1 MTRREWLA
9 LAAAAPFAAAEV
21 PSIDGFFDDFLRKWV
36 MADPEL
42 ASQLR
47 IFSGEEQERLDARLN
62 EISDEAAHARIA
74 RAKEGLAGLRQFDRS
89 KLTPEQRLSAE
100 MFEYQLNDIVNEEP
114 YLVYSFPLNQMGG
127 VQARL
132 PTLLTDIH
140 PMRTRRDAENYLARL
155 GAASS
160 KIDQALALT
169 RERARQGVRLP
180 GFIAVE
186 TMGQMK
192 RFTAPDP
199 AQNILVSS
207 FARRVSLIESIDP
220 KQQADMIKRAQEMVR
235 NSLYPAYLRAVDG
248 LATENAKATEDAGL
262 CRFPKGAEAY
272 AFFLR
277 RYTTTDMTADEIH
290 QKGRQEVARIGAEME
305 KLYRK
310 LGYIEGSDNEKW
322 QKLQDDH
329 VYPDSPNVR
338 TEVLADYQK
347 FLDQNYEQS
356 LAVFDR
362 RPKTKCIVQR
372 IPEFQEANA
381 AANYQA
387 PAQDGSRPGIVR
399 VPLRG
404 PKFPKP
410 GMRNLMTHEGIP
422 GHHFQIALQ
431 VEMTSL
437 PAFRRLRALGGLSAY
452 SEGWG
457 LYAERLGG
465 EMGWYK
471 DDPVSDLGHLNGE
484 YFRAKRLVADT
495 GIHAMHWTREQTIA
509 YGISR
514 SETDR
519 YVVMPGQACSYKIGQ
534 MKILELRERA
544 KAALG
549 TKFSIKEYHNV
560 VLGSGS
566 IPLALL
572 DRVVTDWAK
581 RTA

>member
-9 LAAAAPFAAAEV
+9 LAAAAPLAAAET
-21 PSIDGFFDDFLRKWV
+21 PSIDRFFDDFLRKWV
-36 MADPEL
+36 IADPEL
-42 ASQLR
+42 ASQVR
-47 IFSGEEQERLDARLN
+47 IFSGDEQEHLDSQLN

-74 RAKEGLAGLRQFDRS
+74 RAKQGLADLRQFDRS
-89 KLTPEQRLSAE
+89 KLTSEQRLSAE
-100 MFEYQLNDIVNEEP
+100 MFEYQLTDIVNEEP
-114 YLVYSFPLNQMGG
+114 YLVYNFPLNQMGG

-140 PMRTRRDAENYLARL
+140 PMRTRKDAENYLARL
-155 GAASS
+155 AAAGP
-160 KIDQALALT
+160 KIDQALTLA
-169 RERARQGVRLP
+169 RERSRQGVRLP

-186 TMGQMK
+186 TMDQMK

-199 AQNILVSS
+199 VENILVSS
-207 FARRVSLIESIDP
+207 FARRVRLIESIDP
-220 KQQADMIKRAQEMVR
+220 KQQADMISRAHQIVR
-235 NSLYPAYLRAVDG
+235 NTLYPAYHRAIDG
-248 LATENAKATEDAGL
+248 LATESVHATEDAGL
-262 CRFPKGAEAY
+262 WRFPKGPEIY

-277 RYTTTDMTADEIH
+277 RYTTTDMTAEEIH
-290 QKGRQEVARIGAEME
+290 QKGLDEVARIGAEME
-305 KLYRK
+305 KLFRK
-310 LGYIEGSDNEKW
+310 LGYNEGSEMEKW

-329 VYPDSPNVR
+329 SYHDDPDVR
-338 TEVLADYQK
+338 THVLADYQR
-347 FLDQNYEQS
+347 FLDLNLEQS
-356 LAVFDR
+356 IAVFDR
-362 RPKTKCIVQR
+362 RPKAKCIVQR

-387 PAQDGSRPGIVR
+387 PSQDGSRPGIVR

-410 GMRNLMTHEGIP
+410 GMRNLMTHEGVP

-495 GIHAMHWTREQTIA
+495 GIHAKRWTREQTIA
-509 YGISR
+509 YGIPR

-544 KAALG
+544 KTALG
-549 TKFSIKEYHNV
+549 AKFSIKEYHNV

-572 DRVVTDWAK
+572 ERVVTDWTK
-581 RTA
+581 KTA

>member
-1 MTRREWLA
+1 MNRREWLA
-9 LAAAAPFAAAEV
+9 LVAAAPLAAAET
-21 PSIDGFFDDFLRKWV
+21 PSIDRFFDDFLRKWV
-36 MADPEL
+36 MADSEL

-47 IFSGEEQERLDARLN
+47 IFSADEQEHLDAQLN

-74 RAKEGLAGLRQFDRS
+74 RAKEGLAGLRHFDRS

-100 MFEYQLNDIVNEEP
+100 MFEYQLTDIVNEEP
-114 YLVYSFPLNQMGG
+114 YLIYNYPLNQMGG

-132 PTLLTDIH
+132 PTLLTDVH
-140 PMRTRRDAENYLARL
+140 PMRTRQDAENYLARL
-155 GAASS
+155 GIAGP
-160 KIDQALALT
+160 KIDQALKLT
-169 RERARQGVRLP
+169 QQRARQNVRIP

-186 TMGQMK
+186 TMGQMR

-199 AQNILVSS
+199 AENILVTS
-207 FARRVSLIESIDP
+207 FARRVKLIETIDP
-220 KQQADMIKRAQEMVR
+220 KQQADLVSRAQQIV
-235 NSLYPAYLRAVDG
+235 SSSIYPAYHRAIDG

-262 CRFPKGAEAY
+262 WRFPKGTEAY

-277 RYTTTDMTADEIH
+277 RYTTTNMTPDEIH
-290 QKGRQEVARIGAEME
+290 QKGLDEVARIGAEME
-305 KLYRK
+305 KLFQK
-310 LGYIEGSDNEKW
+310 LGYKEGSEIEKW

-329 VYPDSPNVR
+329 AYPDSPDVR
-338 TEVLADYQK
+338 TQVLADYQK

-362 RPKTKCIVQR
+362 RPRTKCIVQR

-381 AANYQA
+381 AANYQG
-387 PAQDGSRPGIVR
+387 PSQDGSRPGIVR

-465 EMGWYK
+465 EMDWYK
-471 DDPVSDLGHLNGE
+471 DDPVSELGHLNGE

-495 GIHAMHWTREQTIA
+495 GIHAKHWTRAQTIA
-509 YGISR
+509 YGISQ

-544 KAALG
+544 KTALG
-549 TKFSIKEYHNV
+549 GRFSIKEYHNV

-572 DRVVTDWAK
+572 DRVVTDWIK
-581 RTA
+581 KTA

>member
-1 MTRREWLA
+1 
-9 LAAAAPFAAAEV
+9 
-21 PSIDGFFDDFLRKWV
+21 
-36 MADPEL
+36 MADPEQ

-47 IFSGEEQERLDARLN
+47 IFSGAEQERLDGQLS
-62 EISDEAAHARIA
+62 EIGEEAAHARIA
-74 RAKEGLAGLRQFDRS
+74 RAREGLAGLRQFDRS
-89 KLTPEQRLSAE
+89 TLTPEQRLSAE
-100 MFEYQLNDIVNEEP
+100 MFEYQLTDIVKEEP
-114 YLVYSFPLNQMGG
+114 FLAYNFPLNQMRG

-140 PMRTRRDAENYLARL
+140 PMRTRQDAANYLARL
-155 GAASS
+155 EAAGS

-169 RERARQGVRLP
+169 RLRARQGVRLP

-186 TMGQMK
+186 TIGQMK

-199 AQNILVSS
+199 GENILVTS
-207 FARRVSLIESIDP
+207 FARRVKLIDSIDP
-220 KQQADMIKRAQEMVR
+220 KDQANMIARAQQIVR
-235 NSLYPAYLRAVDG
+235 SSVYPAYHRAIDG
-248 LATENAKATEDAGL
+248 LATDNAKATEDAGL
-262 CRFPKGAEAY
+262 WRFPNGAEAY

-277 RYTTTDMTADEIH
+277 RFTTTNMTADEIH
-290 QKGRQEVARIGAEME
+290 QTGLDEVARIGAEMDR
-305 KLYRK
+305 LFQK
-310 LGYIEGSDNEKW
+310 LGYTEGTVMQKW
-322 QKLQDDH
+322 EKLQDDN
-329 VYPDSPNVR
+329 VYPEGPDVR
-338 TEVLADYQK
+338 TQVLADYQK
-347 FLDQNYEQS
+347 FLDQNYERS

-381 AANYQA
+381 AANYQG

-404 PKFPKP
+404 PRFPKP

-437 PAFRRLRALGGLSAY
+437 PAFRRLGALGGLSAY
-452 SEGWG
+452 TEGWG

-465 EMGWYK
+465 EMGWYR

-484 YFRAKRLVADT
+484 YFRAKRLVTDT
-495 GIHAMHWTREQTIA
+495 GIHAKHWTREQAIA
-509 YGISR
+509 YGIQQ

-544 KAALG
+544 KSALG
-549 TKFSIKEYHNV
+549 ARFSLKEYHNV

-572 DRVVTDWAK
+572 ERVVTDWTK

>member
-1 MTRREWLA
+1 
-9 LAAAAPFAAAEV
+9 
-21 PSIDGFFDDFLRKWV
+21 
-36 MADPEL
+36 
-42 ASQLR
+42 
-47 IFSGEEQERLDARLN
+47 
-62 EISDEAAHARIA
+62 
-74 RAKEGLAGLRQFDRS
+74 
-89 KLTPEQRLSAE
+89 
-100 MFEYQLNDIVNEEP
+100 
-114 YLVYSFPLNQMGG
+114 
-127 VQARL
+127 
-132 PTLLTDIH
+132 
-140 PMRTRRDAENYLARL
+140 MRTRQDAENYLARL
-155 GAASS
+155 GTAGP
-160 KIDQALALT
+160 KIDQALKLT
-169 RERARQGVRLP
+169 QQRARQGVRLP
-180 GFIAVE
+180 GFIAIE
-186 TMGQMK
+186 TMGQMR

-199 AQNILVSS
+199 AENILVAS
-207 FARRVSLIESIDP
+207 FARRLKPIETIDP
-220 KQQADMIKRAQEMVR
+220 KQQADMVSRARQIVSS
-235 NSLYPAYLRAVDG
+235 SLYPAYHRAIDG
-248 LATENAKATEDAGL
+248 LATENAKATDDAGL
-262 CRFPKGAEAY
+262 WRFPKGAEAY

-277 RYTTTDMTADEIH
+277 RYTTTNMTSDEIH
-290 QKGRQEVARIGAEME
+290 QKGLDEVARIGAEME
-305 KLYRK
+305 KLFQK
-310 LGYIEGSDNEKW
+310 LGYKEGSEMEKW

-329 VYPDSPNVR
+329 AYPDSSDVR
-338 TEVLADYQK
+338 SQVLADYQK

-381 AANYQA
+381 AANYQG
-387 PAQDGSRPGIVR
+387 PSQDGSRPGIVR

-495 GIHAMHWTREQTIA
+495 GIHAKHWTRAQTIA
-509 YGISR
+509 YGISQ

-544 KAALG
+544 KTALG
-549 TKFSIKEYHNV
+549 GKFSIKEYHNV

-572 DRVVTDWAK
+572 DRVVVDWIK
-581 RTA
+581 KTA

>member
-1 MTRREWLA
+1 MNRREWLA
-9 LAAAAPFAAAEV
+9 LVAAAPLAAAET
-21 PSIDGFFDDFLRKWV
+21 PSIDRFFDDFLRKWV

-47 IFSGEEQERLDARLN
+47 IFSGVEQDQLDGQLN

-100 MFEYQLNDIVNEEP
+100 MFQYQLTDIVNEEP
-114 YLVYSFPLNQMGG
+114 YLIYNYPLNQMGG

-132 PTLLTDIH
+132 PTLLTDVH
-140 PMRTRRDAENYLARL
+140 PMRTRQDAENYLARL
-155 GAASS
+155 GNAGP
-160 KIDQALALT
+160 KIDQALKLT
-169 RERARQGVRLP
+169 QQRAQQGVRLP
-180 GFIAVE
+180 GFIAIE

-199 AQNILVSS
+199 AENILVTS
-207 FARRVSLIESIDP
+207 FARRVKLIETIDP
-220 KQQADMIKRAQEMVR
+220 KQQADMVSRAHEMVR
-235 NSLYPAYLRAVDG
+235 SSLYPAYHRAIDG

-262 CRFPKGAEAY
+262 WRFPKGTEAY

-277 RYTTTDMTADEIH
+277 RYTTTNMTPDEIH
-290 QKGRQEVARIGAEME
+290 QKGLDEVARIGAEME
-305 KLYRK
+305 KLFQK
-310 LGYIEGSDNEKW
+310 LGYKEGSEMEKW

-329 VYPDSPNVR
+329 AYPDSPDVR
-338 TEVLADYQK
+338 TQVLADYQK

-362 RPKTKCIVQR
+362 RPRTKCIVQR

-381 AANYQA
+381 AANYQG
-387 PAQDGSRPGIVR
+387 PSQDGSRPGMVR

-495 GIHAMHWTREQTIA
+495 GIHAKHWTRAQTIA
-509 YGISR
+509 YGISQ

-534 MKILELRERA
+534 MKILELRDRA
-544 KAALG
+544 KTALG
-549 TKFSIKEYHNV
+549 GKFSIKEYHNV

-572 DRVVTDWAK
+572 DRVVTDWIKKSA
-581 RTA
+581 

>member
-9 LAAAAPFAAAEV
+9 LAAAAPLAAADT
-21 PSIDGFFDDFLRKWV
+21 PSIDRFFDDFLHKWV
-36 MADPEL
+36 SADPEL

-47 IFSGEEQERLDARLN
+47 IFSGAEQEHLDGQLN
-62 EISDEAAHARIA
+62 NITEEAARARIA
-74 RAKEGLAGLRQFDRS
+74 LAKQGLAGLRQFDRS
-89 KLTPEQRLSAE
+89 KLTAEQRLSAE
-100 MFEYQLNDIVNEEP
+100 MFEYQLTDIVNEEP
-114 YLVYSFPLNQMGG
+114 YLIYRFPLNQMTGE
-127 VQARL
+127 QQRL
-132 PTLLTDIH
+132 PTLLTDVH
-140 PMRTRRDAENYLARL
+140 PMRTRQDAENYLARL
-155 GAASS
+155 DALGSR
-160 KIDQALALT
+160 IDQALTLT
-169 RERARQGVRLP
+169 RNRARQGVRLP

-192 RFTAPDP
+192 RFTEP
-199 AQNILVSS
+199 AAADNILVTS
-207 FARRVSLIESIDP
+207 FARRIKLIDTIDP
-220 KQQADMIKRAQEMVR
+220 KQQTAMISRAEQAVR
-235 NSLYPAYLRAVDG
+235 ASVYPAYHRAIDG
-248 LATENAKATEDAGL
+248 IATENAKATEDAGL
-262 CRFPKGAEAY
+262 WRFPKGAEAY

-277 RYTTTDMTADEIH
+277 RYTTTNMTAAEIH
-290 QKGRQEVARIGAEME
+290 QKGLDEVARIGGEME
-305 KLYRK
+305 KLFAQ
-310 LGYIEGSDNEKW
+310 LGYNQGSVNEKF

-329 VYPDSPNVR
+329 VYPDSPDVR
-338 TEVLADYQK
+338 TQVLADYQK

-465 EMGWYK
+465 EMGWYR
-471 DDPVSDLGHLNGE
+471 DDPVSDLGHYNGE

-495 GIHAMHWTREQTIA
+495 GIHDKHWTREQTIA
-509 YGISR
+509 YGISQ

-519 YVVMPGQACSYKIGQ
+519 YTVMPGQACSYKIGQ
-534 MKILELRERA
+534 MKILELRDRA
-544 KAALG
+544 KSALG
-549 TKFSIKEYHNV
+549 TKFSIKEFHNV

-566 IPLALL
+566 IPLSILE
-572 DRVVTDWAK
+572 RVVMEWAK
-581 RTA
+581 KPA

>member
-1 MTRREWLA
+1 MNRREWLA
-9 LAAAAPFAAAEV
+9 LVAAAPLAAAET
-21 PSIDGFFDDFLRKWV
+21 PSIDRFFDDFLRKWV
-36 MADPEL
+36 TADPEL

-47 IFSGEEQERLDARLN
+47 IFSGDEQEHLDAQLS

-89 KLTPEQRLSAE
+89 KLTPDQRLSAE
-100 MFEYQLNDIVNEEP
+100 MFEYQLTDIVNEEP
-114 YLVYSFPLNQMGG
+114 YLIYNYPLNQMGG

-132 PTLLTDIH
+132 PTLLTDVH
-140 PMRTRRDAENYLARL
+140 PMRTRQDAENYLARL
-155 GAASS
+155 GTAGT
-160 KIDQALALT
+160 KVDQALKLT
-169 RERARQGVRLP
+169 QQRARQGVRLP
-180 GFIAVE
+180 GFIAIE

-192 RFTAPDP
+192 RFTAPAP
-199 AQNILVSS
+199 AENILVTS
-207 FARRVSLIESIDP
+207 FARRVKLIETIDP
-220 KQQADMIKRAQEMVR
+220 KQQADMVSRAQQIVSS
-235 NSLYPAYLRAVDG
+235 SLYPAYHRAIDG

-262 CRFPKGAEAY
+262 WRFPKGAEAY

-277 RYTTTDMTADEIH
+277 RYTTTNMTADEIH
-290 QKGRQEVARIGAEME
+290 QKGLDEVARIGADME
-305 KLYRK
+305 KLFQK
-310 LGYIEGSDNEKW
+310 LGYKEGSEMEKW

-329 VYPDSPNVR
+329 AYPDSSDVR
-338 TEVLADYQK
+338 SQVLADYQK

-381 AANYQA
+381 AANYQG
-387 PAQDGSRPGIVR
+387 PSQDGSRPGIVR

-404 PKFPKP
+404 PKFAKP

-495 GIHAMHWTREQTIA
+495 GIHAKHWTRAQTIA
-509 YGISR
+509 YGISQ

-534 MKILELRERA
+534 MKILELRDRA
-544 KAALG
+544 SAALG
-549 TKFSIKEYHNV
+549 GKFSIKEYHNV

-572 DRVVTDWAK
+572 DRVVTDWIK
-581 RTA
+581 KTA

>member
-1 MTRREWLA
+1 MS
-9 LAAAAPFAAAEV
+9 AAVPLGAAET
-21 PSIDGFFDDFLRKWV
+21 PSIDRFFDDFLRKWV

-47 IFSGEEQERLDARLN
+47 IFSGDEQEHLDAQLN

-100 MFEYQLNDIVNEEP
+100 MFEYQLTDIVNEEP
-114 YLVYSFPLNQMGG
+114 YLVYNFPLNQMGG

-155 GAASS
+155 GAAGP
-160 KIDQALALT
+160 KIDQALGLM

-199 AQNILVSS
+199 GQNILVSS
-207 FARRVSLIESIDP
+207 FARRVKLIDSIDS
-220 KQQADMIKRAQEMVR
+220 KQQAEMISRAENLVR
-235 NSLYPAYLRAVDG
+235 GSLYPAYRRAIDG

-262 CRFPKGAEAY
+262 WRFRNGAEAY

-277 RYTTTDMTADEIH
+277 RYTTTSMTADEIH
-290 QKGRQEVARIGAEME
+290 QKGREEVARIGAEME
-305 KLYRK
+305 KLFRK
-310 LGYIEGSDNEKW
+310 LGYNDGTDIEKW

-329 VYPDSPNVR
+329 IYPDSPDVR
-338 TEVLADYQK
+338 TQVLADYQK
-347 FLDQNYEQS
+347 FLDQNYEAS

-404 PKFPKP
+404 PKFSKP

-465 EMGWYK
+465 EMGWYQG
-471 DDPVSDLGHLNGE
+471 DPVSDLGHLNGE

-495 GIHAMHWTREQTIA
+495 GIHAKHWTRAQTIA
-509 YGISR
+509 YGISQ

-534 MKILELRERA
+534 MKVLELRERA

-549 TKFSIKEYHNV
+549 AKFSIKEYHNV

-572 DRVVTDWAK
+572 ERVVTDWTKQPA
-581 RTA
+581 

>member
-1 MTRREWLA
+1 MNRREWLA
-9 LAAAAPFAAAEV
+9 LVAAAPLAAAEA
-21 PSIDGFFDDFLRKWV
+21 PSIDRFFDDFLRKWV

-47 IFSGEEQERLDARLN
+47 IFSGVEQDQLDGQLN

-89 KLTPEQRLSAE
+89 KLTSEQRLSAE
-100 MFEYQLNDIVNEEP
+100 MFEYQLTDIVNEEP
-114 YLVYSFPLNQMGG
+114 YLVYNFPLNQMGG

-140 PMRTRRDAENYLARL
+140 PMRTRQDAENYLARL
-155 GAASS
+155 GAAGP
-160 KIDQALALT
+160 KIDQALKLT

-186 TMGQMK
+186 AMGQMK

-199 AQNILVSS
+199 GENIMVSS
-207 FARRVSLIESIDP
+207 FARRVRLIETIDS
-220 KQQADMIKRAQEMVR
+220 KQQSDMISRAQQIVGS
-235 NSLYPAYLRAVDG
+235 SLYPAYHRAIDG
-248 LATENAKATEDAGL
+248 LATENAKASEDAGL
-262 CRFPKGAEAY
+262 WRFPKGAEVY

-277 RYTTTDMTADEIH
+277 RYTTTNLTPDEIH
-290 QKGRQEVARIGAEME
+290 QKGLDEVARIGAEME
-305 KLYRK
+305 KLFRK
-310 LGYIEGSDNEKW
+310 LGYNQGSEMEKW

-329 VYPDSPNVR
+329 VYPDAPDVR
-338 TEVLADYQK
+338 TRVLADYQQ

-356 LAVFDR
+356 LTVFDR

-387 PAQDGSRPGIVR
+387 PSQDGSRPGIVR

-495 GIHAMHWTREQTIA
+495 GIHAKHWTREQTIA
-509 YGISR
+509 YGISQ

-544 KAALG
+544 KTALKG
-549 TKFSIKEYHNV
+549 KFSIKEYHNV

-572 DRVVTDWAK
+572 DRVVSDWIK
-581 RTA
+581 KTA

>member
-9 LAAAAPFAAAEV
+9 LAAAAPLSAVDA
-21 PSIDGFFDDFLRKWV
+21 PSIDRFFDDFLRRWV
-36 MADPEL
+36 MADPEQ

-47 IFSGEEQERLDARLN
+47 IFSGTEQEHLDGQLS

-74 RAKEGLAGLRQFDRS
+74 RAKEGLAGLKQFDRS
-89 KLTPEQRLSAE
+89 KLTPDQRLSAE
-100 MFEYQLNDIVNEEP
+100 MFEYQLTDIVNEEP
-114 YLVYSFPLNQMGG
+114 FLKYSYPLNQMGG
-127 VQARL
+127 VQARI

-140 PMRTRRDAENYLARL
+140 PMRTRQDAENYLMRL
-155 GAASS
+155 QAAAS

-169 RERARQGVRLP
+169 RDRARQGVRLP

-192 RFTAPDP
+192 RFTAPEP
-199 AQNILVSS
+199 AQNILVTS
-207 FARRVSLIESIDP
+207 FARRVKLIDSIDP
-220 KQQADMIKRAQEMVR
+220 KQQTDMISRAEQTVR
-235 NSLYPAYLRAVDG
+235 SSLYPGYRRAIDG
-248 LATENAKATEDAGL
+248 LATENVKATEDAGL
-262 CRFPKGAEAY
+262 WRFPNGSEIY

-277 RYTTTDMTADEIH
+277 RYTTTNMTADEIH
-290 QKGRQEVARIGAEME
+290 QKGLEEVERIGAEME
-305 KLYRK
+305 KLFRQ
-310 LGYIEGSDNEKW
+310 LGYNQGATTEKL
-322 QKLQDDH
+322 QKLQDDY
-329 VYPDSPNVR
+329 VYPDSPDVR
-338 TEVLADYQK
+338 TQVLADYQK
-347 FLDQNYEQS
+347 FLDQNYESS

-404 PKFPKP
+404 PKFSKP
-410 GMRNLMTHEGIP
+410 AMRNLMTHEGIP

-465 EMGWYK
+465 EMGWYEG
-471 DDPVSDLGHLNGE
+471 DPVSDIGHLNGE

-495 GIHAMHWTREQTIA
+495 GIHAKHWTREQTIA
-509 YGISR
+509 YGISQ

-534 MKILELRERA
+534 LKILELRERA
-544 KAALG
+544 KRVLG
-549 TKFSIKEYHNV
+549 ARFSIKGYHNV

-572 DRVVTDWAK
+572 ERVVTDWTK
-581 RTA
+581 KTA

>member
-1 MTRREWLA
+1 MNRREWLA
-9 LAAAAPFAAAEV
+9 LVAAAPLTAAET
-21 PSIDGFFDDFLRKWV
+21 PSIDRFFDDFLRKWV

-42 ASQLR
+42 ASQVR
-47 IFSGEEQERLDARLN
+47 IFSGDEQEHLDGKLN

-74 RAKEGLAGLRQFDRS
+74 RAKEGLAGLRKFDRS

-100 MFEYQLNDIVNEEP
+100 MFEYQLTDIVNEEP
-114 YLVYSFPLNQMGG
+114 YLVYNFPLNQMGG

-140 PMRTRRDAENYLARL
+140 PMRTRQDAENYLVRL
-155 GAASS
+155 GSAGP
-160 KIDQALALT
+160 KIDQALKLT
-169 RERARQGVRLP
+169 QQRARQGVRLP
-180 GFIAVE
+180 GFIAIE

-199 AQNILVSS
+199 AENILVSS
-207 FARRVSLIESIDP
+207 FARRVKLIETIDP
-220 KQQADMIKRAQEMVR
+220 KQQADMISRAQQIVAS
-235 NSLYPAYLRAVDG
+235 SLYPAYHRAIDG
-248 LATENAKATEDAGL
+248 LATENAKATNDAGL
-262 CRFPKGAEAY
+262 WRFPKGAEAY

-277 RYTTTDMTADEIH
+277 RYTTTNMGPDEIH
-290 QKGRQEVARIGAEME
+290 QKGLDEVARIGAEME
-305 KLYRK
+305 KLFQK
-310 LGYIEGSDNEKW
+310 LGYNEGSDMQKW

-329 VYPDSPNVR
+329 VYPDSPDVR
-338 TEVLADYQK
+338 TQVLADYQR

-381 AANYQA
+381 AANYQG
-387 PAQDGSRPGIVR
+387 PSQDGSRPGIVR
-399 VPLRG
+399 IPLRG

-431 VEMTSL
+431 TEMTSL

-465 EMGWYK
+465 EMGWYQ

-495 GIHAMHWTREQTIA
+495 GIHAKHWTREQTIA
-509 YGISR
+509 YGISQ

-544 KAALG
+544 KTVLG
-549 TKFSIKEYHNV
+549 GKFSIKEYHNV

-572 DRVVTDWAK
+572 DRVVTDWIKTKA
-581 RTA
+581 

>member
-9 LAAAAPFAAAEV
+9 LAAAAPFAAADS
-21 PSIDGFFDDFLRKWV
+21 PSIDRFFDDFLRKWV
-36 MADPEL
+36 VADPEL
-42 ASQLR
+42 ASQVR
-47 IFSGEEQERLDARLN
+47 IFSGDEQERLDAQLN
-62 EISDEAAHARIA
+62 EISDEAAQARIA
-74 RAKEGLAGLRQFDRS
+74 RAKEGLAGLRQFGRA

-100 MFEYQLNDIVNEEP
+100 MFEYQLTDIVDEEP
-114 YLVYSFPLNQMGG
+114 YLIYNFPLNQMNG

-155 GAASS
+155 EAAAS

-186 TMGQMK
+186 TIGQMK
-192 RFTAPDP
+192 RFTGSDP
-199 AQNILVSS
+199 GENILVSS
-207 FARRVSLIESIDP
+207 FARRVRLIESIDP
-220 KQQADMIKRAQEMVR
+220 KRQADMIARAQEIVR
-235 NSLYPAYLRAVDG
+235 TSLYPAYHRAVDG
-248 LATENAKATEDAGL
+248 LASENAKGTEDAGL
-262 CRFPKGAEAY
+262 WRFPKGAEAY

-277 RYTTTDMTADEIH
+277 RYTTTNMTADEIH
-290 QKGRQEVARIGAEME
+290 QKGLDEVARIGAQME
-305 KLYRK
+305 KLFQK
-310 LGYIEGSDNEKW
+310 LGYNEGSEMQKW

-329 VYPDSPNVR
+329 VYPDGPDVR
-338 TEVLADYQK
+338 KQVLADYQK
-347 FLDQNYEQS
+347 FLDQNYEES

-404 PKFPKP
+404 PTFSKP
-410 GMRNLMTHEGIP
+410 AMRNLMTHEGIP

-495 GIHAMHWTREQTIA
+495 GIHAKHWTRQQTIA
-509 YGISR
+509 YGISQ
-514 SETDR
+514 SEADR

-534 MKILELRERA
+534 LKILELRERA

-549 TKFSIKEYHNV
+549 AKFSIKEYHDV

-572 DRVVTDWAK
+572 ERVVGDWAK
-581 RTA
+581 KTA

>member
-1 MTRREWLA
+1 
-9 LAAAAPFAAAEV
+9 
-21 PSIDGFFDDFLRKWV
+21 
-36 MADPEL
+36 
-42 ASQLR
+42 
-47 IFSGEEQERLDARLN
+47 
-62 EISDEAAHARIA
+62 
-74 RAKEGLAGLRQFDRS
+74 
-89 KLTPEQRLSAE
+89 
-100 MFEYQLNDIVNEEP
+100 
-114 YLVYSFPLNQMGG
+114 MGG

-132 PTLLTDIH
+132 PTLLTDVH
-140 PMRTRRDAENYLARL
+140 PMRTRQDAENYLARL
-155 GAASS
+155 GIAGP
-160 KIDQALALT
+160 KIDQALKLT
-169 RERARQGVRLP
+169 QQRARQNVRIP

-186 TMGQMK
+186 TMGQMR

-199 AQNILVSS
+199 TENILVTS
-207 FARRVSLIESIDP
+207 FARRVKLIETIDP
-220 KQQADMIKRAQEMVR
+220 KQQADMVSRAQQIVSS
-235 NSLYPAYLRAVDG
+235 SLYPAYHRAIDG

-262 CRFPKGAEAY
+262 WRFPKGTEAY

-277 RYTTTDMTADEIH
+277 RYTTTNMTPDEIH
-290 QKGRQEVARIGAEME
+290 QKGLDEVARIGAEME
-305 KLYRK
+305 KLFQK
-310 LGYIEGSDNEKW
+310 LGYKEGSEMEKW

-329 VYPDSPNVR
+329 AYPDSSDVR
-338 TEVLADYQK
+338 SQVLADYQK

-362 RPKTKCIVQR
+362 RPRTKCIVQR

-381 AANYQA
+381 AANYQG
-387 PAQDGSRPGIVR
+387 PSQDGSRPGIVR

-404 PKFPKP
+404 PKFAKP

-495 GIHAMHWTREQTIA
+495 GIHAKHWTRAQTIA
-509 YGISR
+509 YGISQ

-534 MKILELRERA
+534 TKILELRERA
-544 KAALG
+544 KTALG
-549 TKFSIKEYHNV
+549 GGFSIKEYHNV

-572 DRVVTDWAK
+572 DRVVTDWIK
-581 RTA
+581 KTA

>member
-1 MTRREWLA
+1 MNRRAWLA
-9 LAAAAPFAAAEV
+9 LVATAPLAAAET
-21 PSIDGFFDDFLRKWV
+21 PSIDRFFDDFLRNWV

-47 IFSGEEQERLDARLN
+47 IFSGEEQEHLDAQLN
-62 EISDEAAHARIA
+62 EISDEAVHARIA
-74 RAKEGLAGLRQFDRS
+74 RAKEGLVGLRQFDRS
-89 KLTPEQRLSAE
+89 KLTSEQRLSAE
-100 MFEYQLNDIVNEEP
+100 MFEYQLTDIVNEEP
-114 YLVYSFPLNQMGG
+114 YLVYNFPLNQMGG

-140 PMRTRRDAENYLARL
+140 PMRTRQDAENYLARL
-155 GAASS
+155 GTAGP
-160 KIDQALALT
+160 KIDQALKLMQ
-169 RERARQGVRLP
+169 ERARRGVRLP
-180 GFIAVE
+180 GFIAIE
-186 TMGQMK
+186 TMGQMR

-199 AQNILVSS
+199 GENILVSS
-207 FARRVSLIESIDP
+207 FARRVRLIETIDP
-220 KQQADMIKRAQEMVR
+220 KQQADMISRAQQIVGS
-235 NSLYPAYLRAVDG
+235 SLYPAYHRAIDG

-262 CRFPKGAEAY
+262 WRFPKGAEAY

-277 RYTTTDMTADEIH
+277 RYTTTDLTPDEIH
-290 QKGRQEVARIGAEME
+290 QKGLDEVARLGAEME
-305 KLYRK
+305 KLFQK
-310 LGYIEGSDNEKW
+310 LGYNEGSEMEKW
-322 QKLQDDH
+322 QKLQGDH
-329 VYPDSPNVR
+329 LYPDGPDVR
-338 TEVLADYQK
+338 MQVLADYQK

-356 LAVFDR
+356 LAAFDR

-387 PAQDGSRPGIVR
+387 PSQDGSRPGIVR

-431 VEMTSL
+431 VEMTSF

-495 GIHAMHWTREQTIA
+495 GIHAKHWTREQTIA
-509 YGISR
+509 YGIPQ

-544 KAALG
+544 KTALG
-549 TKFSIKEYHNV
+549 RKFSIKEYHNV
-560 VLGSGS
+560 VLGNGS

-572 DRVVTDWAK
+572 DRVVTDWIKKVA
-581 RTA
+581 

>member
-9 LAAAAPFAAAEV
+9 LAGAAPLAAAET
-21 PSIDGFFDDFLRKWV
+21 PSIDRFFDDFLRKWV

-47 IFSGEEQERLDARLN
+47 IFSGDEQEHLDAQLN
-62 EISDEAAHARIA
+62 EISDAGAHARIA

-89 KLTPEQRLSAE
+89 KLTAEQRLSAE
-100 MFEYQLNDIVNEEP
+100 MFEYQLTDIVNEEP
-114 YLVYSFPLNQMGG
+114 YLVYNFPLNQMGG

-140 PMRTRRDAENYLARL
+140 PMRTRQDAENYLTRL
-155 GAASS
+155 GAAGS
-160 KIDQALALT
+160 KIDQALGLT

-192 RFTAPDP
+192 RFVAPDP
-199 AQNILVSS
+199 GENILVSS
-207 FARRVSLIESIDP
+207 FARRMKLIESIDP
-220 KQQADMIKRAQEMVR
+220 KQQAEMISRAQQIVR
-235 NSLYPAYLRAVDG
+235 SSLYPAYHRAIDG

-262 CRFPKGAEAY
+262 WRFPKGAEAY
-272 AFFLR
+272 AFFLH
-277 RYTTTDMTADEIH
+277 RYTTTSMTADEIH
-290 QKGRQEVARIGAEME
+290 QKGLDEVARIGAEME
-305 KLYRK
+305 TLFRK
-310 LGYIEGSDNEKW
+310 LGYNGGSEIEKW

-329 VYPDSPNVR
+329 VYPDGPDVR
-338 TEVLADYQK
+338 TQVLGDYQK

-362 RPKTKCIVQR
+362 RPKAKCIVQR

-387 PAQDGSRPGIVR
+387 PSQDGSRPGIVR

-495 GIHAMHWTREQTIA
+495 GIHAKHWTREQTIA
-509 YGISR
+509 YGISQ

-544 KAALG
+544 KTALG
-549 TKFSIKEYHNV
+549 AKFSIKEYHNV

-566 IPLALL
+566 LPLAVLE
-572 DRVVTDWAK
+572 RVVTDWTRK
-581 RTA
+581 RA

>member
-1 MTRREWLA
+1 MNRREWLA
-9 LAAAAPFAAAEV
+9 LVAAAPLAAAET
-21 PSIDGFFDDFLRKWV
+21 PSIDRFFDDFLRKWV

-47 IFSGEEQERLDARLN
+47 IFSGDEQEHLDAQLN
-62 EISDEAAHARIA
+62 EISDAAAHARIA

-100 MFEYQLNDIVNEEP
+100 MFEYQLTDIINEEP
-114 YLVYSFPLNQMGG
+114 YLIYNYPLNQMGG

-132 PTLLTDIH
+132 PTLLTDVH
-140 PMRTRRDAENYLARL
+140 PMRTRQDAENYLARL
-155 GAASS
+155 EIAGP
-160 KIDQALALT
+160 KIDQALKLT
-169 RERARQGVRLP
+169 QQRARQGVRLP
-180 GFIAVE
+180 GFIAIE

-199 AQNILVSS
+199 AENILVTS
-207 FARRVSLIESIDP
+207 FARRVKLIETIDP
-220 KQQADMIKRAQEMVR
+220 KQQADMVSRAQQIVSS
-235 NSLYPAYLRAVDG
+235 SLYPAYHRAIDG

-262 CRFPKGAEAY
+262 WRFPKGAEAY

-277 RYTTTDMTADEIH
+277 RYTTTNMTADEIH
-290 QKGRQEVARIGAEME
+290 QKGLDEVARIGADME
-305 KLYRK
+305 KLFQK
-310 LGYIEGSDNEKW
+310 LGYKEGSEMEKW

-329 VYPDSPNVR
+329 AYPDSPDVR
-338 TEVLADYQK
+338 TQVLADYQK

-387 PAQDGSRPGIVR
+387 PSQDGSRPGIVR

-495 GIHAMHWTREQTIA
+495 GIHAKHWTRAQTIA
-509 YGISR
+509 YGISQ

-544 KAALG
+544 KTALG
-549 TKFSIKEYHNV
+549 GKFSIKEYHNV

-572 DRVVTDWAK
+572 DRVVADWTK
-581 RTA
+581 KTA

>member
-1 MTRREWLA
+1 MTRREWLV
-9 LAAAAPFAAAEV
+9 LAAAAPLSAADAS
-21 PSIDGFFDDFLRKWV
+21 SIDRFFDDFLRKWV
-36 MADPEL
+36 IADPQQ

-47 IFSGEEQERLDARLN
+47 IFSGAEQEHLDGQLS

-74 RAKEGLAGLRQFDRS
+74 RAKEGLAGLKQFDRS
-89 KLTPEQRLSAE
+89 KLTPEQLLSAE
-100 MFEYQLNDIVNEEP
+100 MFEYQLTDIVNEEP
-114 YLVYSFPLNQMGG
+114 FLKYNYPLNQMGG
-127 VQARL
+127 VQARI

-140 PMRTRRDAENYLARL
+140 PMRTRQDAENYLLRL
-155 GAASS
+155 QAAGS

-169 RERARQGVRLP
+169 RDRARLGVRLP

-192 RFTAPDP
+192 RFTTPDP
-199 AQNILVSS
+199 ADNILVTS
-207 FARRVSLIESIDP
+207 FARRMKLIDSIDP
-220 KQQADMIKRAQEMVR
+220 KQQAEMISHAEQTVR
-235 NSLYPAYLRAVDG
+235 SSLYPAYRRAIDG

-262 CRFPKGAEAY
+262 WRFPDGAEVY

-277 RYTTTDMTADEIH
+277 RYTTTNMTADEIH
-290 QKGRQEVARIGAEME
+290 QKGLEEVERIGADME
-305 KLYRK
+305 KLFRQ
-310 LGYIEGSDNEKW
+310 LGYSQGTTTEKL
-322 QKLQDDH
+322 QRLQDDY
-329 VYPDSPNVR
+329 VYPDSPDVR
-338 TEVLADYQK
+338 TQVLADYQK
-347 FLDQNYEQS
+347 FLDQNYESS

-362 RPKTKCIVQR
+362 RPKTKCVVQR

-404 PKFPKP
+404 PKFSKP
-410 GMRNLMTHEGIP
+410 AMRNLMTHEGIP

-465 EMGWYK
+465 EMGWYQG
-471 DDPVSDLGHLNGE
+471 DPVSDVGHLNGE

-495 GIHAMHWTREQTIA
+495 GIHTKHWTREQTIA
-509 YGISR
+509 YGISQ

-534 MKILELRERA
+534 LKILELRERA
-544 KAALG
+544 KKALG
-549 TKFSIKEYHNV
+549 ERFSIKEYHNV

-572 DRVVTDWAK
+572 ERVVTDWTK
-581 RTA
+581 KTA